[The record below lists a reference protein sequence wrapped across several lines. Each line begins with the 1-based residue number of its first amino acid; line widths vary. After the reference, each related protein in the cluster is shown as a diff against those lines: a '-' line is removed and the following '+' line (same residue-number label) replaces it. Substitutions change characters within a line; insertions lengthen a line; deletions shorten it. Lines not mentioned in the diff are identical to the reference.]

1 LTFAPVAKHT
11 VGVKRTT
18 TLEPEHL
25 TVGTAALARPTET
38 AYRKALELL
47 ARRDH
52 FRAEIRAK
60 LVARRFPEGEIEAA
74 LDRLESDGYIDDRRT
89 ARQLADSRLNGEPLG
104 RRRLTAELVR
114 RGVANDIV
122 AQVVEELLPSD
133 DRSAAREAARQWLDR
148 HGGSGHPAALARY
161 LDRRGFTPPAIW
173 AVLED
178 VDPGGD
184 AEP

>member
-1 LTFAPVAKHT
+1 MTFLPAAKHT

-18 TLEPEHL
+18 LEPELL
-25 TVGTAALARPTET
+25 TVGTAALARPAVT
-38 AYRKALELL
+38 AYQKALELL
-47 ARRDH
+47 ALRDH
-52 FRAEIRAK
+52 FRAELRAK
-60 LVARRFPEGEIEAA
+60 LVARRFPESEIEAA
-74 LDRLESDGYIDDRRT
+74 LDRLEGEGLVDDRRT
-89 ARQLADSRLNGEPLG
+89 ARQLADLRLNGEPLG

-114 RGVANDIV
+114 RGVAPDIV
-122 AQVVEELLPSD
+122 AQVVEELLPDD
-133 DRSAAREAARQWLDR
+133 DRSAAREAARQWLER
-148 HGGSGHPAALARY
+148 HGGNGHPAALARY

>member
-1 LTFAPVAKHT
+1 MPVAKHT
-11 VGVKRTT
+11 VRVKRTT
-18 TLEPEHL
+18 LEAEPPL
-25 TVGTAALARPTET
+25 TNGTAALARPTET
-38 AYRKALELL
+38 AYHKALDLL

-74 LDRLESDGYIDDRRT
+74 LDRLEGEGYVDDRRT

-104 RRRLTAELVR
+104 RRRLAADLVR
-114 RGVANDIV
+114 RGVASDIV
-122 AQVVEELLPSD
+122 AQVVEELLPAD
-133 DRSAAREAARQWLDR
+133 DREAAREAARLWLDR

>member
-1 LTFAPVAKHT
+1 M
-11 VGVKRTT
+11 KRTT
-18 TLEPEHL
+18 TLEIEIDAPGA
-25 TVGTAALARPTET
+25 VALARPTT
-38 AYRKALELL
+38 SAYHKAVELL

-60 LVARRFPEGEIEAA
+60 LVARRYPEGEIEAA
-74 LDRLESDGYIDDRRT
+74 LDRLESEGYLDDRRT

-104 RRRLTAELVR
+104 RKRLAADLVR
-114 RGVANDIV
+114 RGVAAEVV

-133 DRSAAREAARQWLDR
+133 DRDAARAAARLWLDR
-148 HGGSGHPAALARY
+148 RGGAGHPAALARY

-184 AEP
+184 ADP

>member
-1 LTFAPVAKHT
+1 MTKHT
-11 VGVKRTT
+11 VRVKRTT
-18 TLEPEHL
+18 TLEPENL
-25 TVGTAALARPTET
+25 TDGTAALARPADS

-60 LVARRFPEGEIEAA
+60 LVARRYPEGEIEAA

-114 RGVANDIV
+114 RGVADDIV

-148 HGGSGHPAALARY
+148 HGGTGHPAALARY

>member
-1 LTFAPVAKHT
+1 M
-11 VGVKRTT
+11 KRTT
-18 TLEPEHL
+18 LATEPD
-25 TVGTAALARPTET
+25 TDGALAVDRPTSS
-38 AYRKALELL
+38 AYRKALELI

-60 LVARRFPEGEIEAA
+60 LVARRYPEGEIEAA
-74 LDRLESDGYIDDRRT
+74 LDRLESDGYLDDRRT
-89 ARQLADSRLNGEPLG
+89 ARQLADLRLNGEPLG
-104 RRRLTAELVR
+104 RRRLAAELVR
-114 RGVANDIV
+114 RGVSADIV
-122 AQVVEELLPSD
+122 SQVVEELIPAD
-133 DRSAAREAARQWLDR
+133 DRDAAREAARQWLDR
-148 HGGSGHPAALARY
+148 HGGNGHPAALARY